1 MQETHNEHRQSQSCK
16 VSLDEAE
23 EINLKKRGFNIIDGN
38 LNQGAGG
45 NYIRLWYKRGPVAMT
60 KVQVSF
66 NCGMVDGWNRAG
78 YTGYPQRVSMR
89 EQG

>member
-1 MQETHNEHRQSQSCK
+1 EPTMSTYISELQ

-45 NYIRLWYKRGPVAMT
+45 EINPSLVQTWTSAMT

-66 NCGMVDGWNRAG
+66 NCGMVD
-78 YTGYPQRVSMR
+78 
-89 EQG
+89 